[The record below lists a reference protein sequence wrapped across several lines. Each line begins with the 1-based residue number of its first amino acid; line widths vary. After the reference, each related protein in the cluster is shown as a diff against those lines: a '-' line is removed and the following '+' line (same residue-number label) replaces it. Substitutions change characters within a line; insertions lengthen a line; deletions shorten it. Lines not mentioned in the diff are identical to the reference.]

1 MDEKLWR
8 PGRNTRSN
16 KKVEISEETVDE
28 MKASENEIRKS
39 YNVVEKKRMKTNTW
53 RNEKKKSSNL
63 KKIMNKIQH
72 WER

>member
-1 MDEKLWR
+1 
-8 PGRNTRSN
+8 
-16 KKVEISEETVDE
+16 VDE

-72 WER
+72 

>member
-1 MDEKLWR
+1 
-8 PGRNTRSN
+8 
-16 KKVEISEETVDE
+16 
-28 MKASENEIRKS
+28 
-39 YNVVEKKRMKTNTW
+39 MKTNTW